1 VSDEPGGE
9 RSTMFEHTKAFSS
22 FSVDDVPKAKAFY
35 GQALGLRVSEEN
47 GMLSLHLAG
56 DQDVLVYPK
65 DDHAPAVFTILN
77 FPVDDVDKAVDELTT
92 RGVRFERY
100 EGFDQDEKGIS
111 RVGGG
116 AIAWFKD
123 PAGNIL
129 AVLQG

>member
-1 VSDEPGGE
+1 
-9 RSTMFEHTKAFSS
+9 MFEHTKAFSS